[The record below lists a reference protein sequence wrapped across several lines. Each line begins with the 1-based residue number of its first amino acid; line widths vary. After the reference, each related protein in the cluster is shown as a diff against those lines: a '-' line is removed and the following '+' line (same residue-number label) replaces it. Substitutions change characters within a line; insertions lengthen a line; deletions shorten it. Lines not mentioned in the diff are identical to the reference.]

1 LQIQEDNVDLLT
13 EIGFTKTQ
21 AKLYLSLIRTGK
33 TNVKNLSKHVD
44 IPRQEIYRALSE
56 LQEKG
61 FVERILVNP
70 LEYEATPLKETLER
84 ILNIKAEEYNRAL
97 NKTKQIQSQLGKDD
111 NIEIEKENFIIK
123 IIEGKDTIVN
133 KYRSAHLNVCNSVFV
148 CSTFQRWI
156 QIGREIDE
164 TIQRV
169 SDRGIEYRLVV
180 EKSNGDFC
188 LPQEFSG
195 LDLNEK
201 FQIKTFKG
209 RLEINAAIFDDNLAS
224 FSFYPSKSIAESPVV
239 WTNHPSI
246 IVCFKE
252 YFEKLWRS
260 AEKIF

>member
-1 LQIQEDNVDLLT
+1 MQIQEDNIDLLT

-21 AKLYLSLIRTGK
+21 AKLYLALIRIGK
-33 TNVKNLSKHVD
+33 TNIKSLSKHVD
-44 IPRQEIYRALSE
+44 TPRQEIYRALSE

-84 ILNIKAEEYNRAL
+84 VLNIKAEEYNRTL
-97 NKTKQIQSQLGKDD
+97 DKTKQIQIQFSKED
-111 NIEIEKENFIIK
+111 NIEIEKENYSIK

-133 KYRSAHLNVCNSVFV
+133 KYRFAHLNVVRSVCV

-156 QIGREIDE
+156 QIGREINE
-164 TIQRV
+164 TIQKV

-180 EKSNGDFC
+180 EKPNGDFC

-195 LDLNEK
+195 LKLNEN
-201 FQIKTFKG
+201 FQIKFYKG
-209 RLEINAAIFDDNLAS
+209 ILEINAAIFDDKFAS

-246 IVCFKE
+246 LVCFRE

-260 AEKIF
+260 AEKI